1 MNNTFSINKIF
12 CAGIFFLV
20 VLASCTKSDHFYKDY
35 VIERTY
41 VGKVDSVWIK
51 PGENR
56 MKMYWLNS
64 KDLSAKNLII
74 YWNDNKDSA
83 LAPINNVTDT
93 GSFVLSNLEEGDYL
107 FKIISTDSKGNRS
120 LPIEKSATIYGKTY
134 KNGLLNQG
142 IDHVVLFKDSAIILW
157 NYIQVEATLVGNE
170 IEFTDKENKKQVVF
184 APLNSLQTTIYNVD
198 TTKMTYVTSLYSPNK
213 SALDNVYSNPVEYRL
228 HGKQIH
234 TLRLVSNS
242 EWAQGEF
249 IDFKLVKVYKADQ
262 IPSVQAQDID
272 LCHLRGGGSKH
283 NFITINS
290 GKFSAFSSAYQ
301 TSVNAWSIRNVAAMI
316 NIGSGSVAQALYE
329 GLNEF
334 DFAAMEQAYQ
344 NAQNERGAGTDR
356 LTLINT
362 GDIVLIHSVAR
373 GMYIAVKA
381 AYSEPDGILDIE
393 FKVSRP

>member
-1 MNNTFSINKIF
+1 MKTTFSINKIF
-12 CAGIFFLV
+12 CAGIFFMV

-64 KDLSAKNLII
+64 KDLSAKDVII

-83 LAPINNVTDT
+83 IAPLNNATDT

-107 FKIISTDSKGNRS
+107 FRIISTDSKGNRS

-134 KNGLLNQG
+134 KNSLLNQG

-157 NYIQVEATLVGNE
+157 NNISVEATLVENE
-170 IEFTDKENKKQVVF
+170 IEYTDKQNKKQVVST
-184 APLNSLQTTIYNVD
+184 PVNTLQTTIYNVD
-198 TTKMTYVTSLYSPNK
+198 TTKMATVRSLYSPG
-213 SALDNVYSNPVEYRL
+213 SAALDHVYSNPAEYNL

-234 TLRLVSNS
+234 TLHLVSNS
-242 EWAQGEF
+242 DWAQAEF
-249 IDFKLVKVYKADQ
+249 IDFKLVKVYKADE

-272 LCHLRGGGSKH
+272 VSHLRGGGSKH

-290 GKFSAFSSAYQ
+290 TKFSAFSSTYQ
-301 TSVNAWSIRNVAAMI
+301 ASVNSWEIRNKATMI
-316 NIGSGSVAQALYE
+316 NIGKDSDAQAVFESLD
-329 GLNEF
+329 EF
-334 DFAAMEQAYQ
+334 DFDGMEAAYQ
-344 NAQNERGAGTDR
+344 NAENDRGTGTDR
-356 LTLINT
+356 LTLVNT
-362 GDIVLIHSVAR
+362 GDIILIHSIDR
-373 GMYIAVKA
+373 GLYIAIKA
-381 AYSEPDGILDIE
+381 TYSEPDGIIDIE